1 MRGPPYPDT
10 VPDRSIFRGTDFRII
25 EIPDKRSSII
35 DGPPNISSAWIQ
47 TSRPPSDPPPSAR
60 NLSFH
65 RFHSWR
71 EEGKYTKWC
80 GNDENSIMESLSY
93 DIIIARVAH
102 DAKVSWKNFFLRI
115 SNFFFFFFFNF
126 KKSSDWRRLLLFFH
140 ELFSIKIT
148 SIDHFDDQQK

>member
-115 SNFFFFFFFNF
+115 STSSSSFLILKSPATDEDYSYSSMNFSQL
-126 KKSSDWRRLLLFFH
+126 K
-140 ELFSIKIT
+140 
-148 SIDHFDDQQK
+148 

>member
-47 TSRPPSDPPPSAR
+47 TSRPPSDPPSSAR

-115 SNFFFFFFFNF
+115 STSSSSFLILKSPATDEDYSYSSINFSQL
-126 KKSSDWRRLLLFFH
+126 K
-140 ELFSIKIT
+140 
-148 SIDHFDDQQK
+148 

>member
-47 TSRPPSDPPPSAR
+47 TSGPPSDPPPSAR

-80 GNDENSIMESLSY
+80 GNYENSIMESLSY

-115 SNFFFFFFFNF
+115 STSSSSFLILKSPATDEDYSYFSMNFSQL
-126 KKSSDWRRLLLFFH
+126 K
-140 ELFSIKIT
+140 
-148 SIDHFDDQQK
+148 

>member
-10 VPDRSIFRGTDFRII
+10 VPDRSIFRATDFRII

-47 TSRPPSDPPPSAR
+47 TSGPPSDPPPSAR

-115 SNFFFFFFFNF
+115 STSSSSSFLILKSPATDEDYSYSSMNFSQL
-126 KKSSDWRRLLLFFH
+126 K
-140 ELFSIKIT
+140 
-148 SIDHFDDQQK
+148 

>member
-47 TSRPPSDPPPSAR
+47 TSGPPSDPPPSAR

-102 DAKVSWKNFFLRI
+102 DAKISWKNFFLRI
-115 SNFFFFFFFNF
+115 STSSSSFLILKSPATDEDYSYSSMNFSQL
-126 KKSSDWRRLLLFFH
+126 K
-140 ELFSIKIT
+140 
-148 SIDHFDDQQK
+148 

>member
-35 DGPPNISSAWIQ
+35 DGSPNISSAWIQ

-115 SNFFFFFFFNF
+115 STSSSSSFLILKSPATDEDYSYSSINFSQL
-126 KKSSDWRRLLLFFH
+126 K
-140 ELFSIKIT
+140 
-148 SIDHFDDQQK
+148 

>member
-47 TSRPPSDPPPSAR
+47 TSGPPSDPPPSAR

-71 EEGKYTKWC
+71 EEGKYTKWY

-115 SNFFFFFFFNF
+115 STSSSSSFLILKSPATDEDYSYSSMNFSQL
-126 KKSSDWRRLLLFFH
+126 K
-140 ELFSIKIT
+140 
-148 SIDHFDDQQK
+148 

>member
-47 TSRPPSDPPPSAR
+47 TSGPPSDPPPSAR

-115 SNFFFFFFFNF
+115 STSSSSFLILKSPATDEDYSYSSINFSQL
-126 KKSSDWRRLLLFFH
+126 K
-140 ELFSIKIT
+140 
-148 SIDHFDDQQK
+148 

>member
-47 TSRPPSDPPPSAR
+47 TSGPPSDPPPSAR

-115 SNFFFFFFFNF
+115 ST
-126 KKSSDWRRLLLFFH
+126 SSSSSFLIL
-140 ELFSIKIT
+140 KIPAT
-148 SIDHFDDQQK
+148 TLILP

>member
-47 TSRPPSDPPPSAR
+47 TSGPPSDPPPSAR

-71 EEGKYTKWC
+71 KEGKYTKWC

-115 SNFFFFFFFNF
+115 STSSSSSFLILKSPATDEDYSYSSMNFSQL
-126 KKSSDWRRLLLFFH
+126 K
-140 ELFSIKIT
+140 
-148 SIDHFDDQQK
+148 

>member
-47 TSRPPSDPPPSAR
+47 TSGPPSDPPPSAR

-115 SNFFFFFFFNF
+115 STSSSSFLILKSPATDEDYSYSSMNFSQL
-126 KKSSDWRRLLLFFH
+126 K
-140 ELFSIKIT
+140 
-148 SIDHFDDQQK
+148 

>member
-35 DGPPNISSAWIQ
+35 DGPPNISSVWIQ
-47 TSRPPSDPPPSAR
+47 TSGPPSDPPPSAR

-115 SNFFFFFFFNF
+115 SASSSSSFLILKSPASDEDYSYSSINFSQL
-126 KKSSDWRRLLLFFH
+126 K
-140 ELFSIKIT
+140 
-148 SIDHFDDQQK
+148 